1 MNTPTNMLGL
11 LPFHAWHVVSTTQWA
26 HQTDKNNDFL
36 PWWKQL
42 LEECFQKPQEYTLGS
57 QKKKGFVFSW
67 LYEHFSVKSGSWFCQ
82 KSPVCMLRW
91 LSCHIP
97 LQMWTYLQVCIMQQV
112 KKMHLP
118 TRQKSW
124 DVQVMNAKEKKDRY
138 SVIAFRLHRRLKS
151 EPIAVQLYNVV
162 SLVLRDQTTLKY
174 SSHQSKGRVV
184 IARYGCSSILKI
196 QSSVT
201 RVQ

>member
-1 MNTPTNMLGL
+1 M
-11 LPFHAWHVVSTTQWA
+11 STS
-26 HQTDKNNDFL
+26 DR
-36 PWWKQL
+36 
-42 LEECFQKPQEYTLGS
+42 QE
-57 QKKKGFVFSW
+57 Q
-67 LYEHFSVKSGSWFCQ
+67 
-82 KSPVCMLRW
+82 W
-91 LSCHIP
+91 LSSLMETIARRVFLKAPRIHIRVP
-97 LQMWTYLQVCIMQQV
+97 EKERFCFFPALWAFLSQVRVMILSKITCLHAKMIILSHTSTDVDIQVCIMQQV

-138 SVIAFRLHRRLKS
+138 SIIAFRLHRRLKS

-184 IARYGCSSILKI
+184 IERYGCSSILKI